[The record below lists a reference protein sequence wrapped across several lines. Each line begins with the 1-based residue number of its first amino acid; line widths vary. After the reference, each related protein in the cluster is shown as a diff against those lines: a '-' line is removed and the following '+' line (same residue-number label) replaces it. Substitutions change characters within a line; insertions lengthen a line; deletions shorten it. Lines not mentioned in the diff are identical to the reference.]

1 MTRRPKVEWRDPLMC
16 LDSTIRCQ
24 GCGQD
29 TEVAEMI
36 GIEALGG
43 KGPYP
48 AGLVFCKTCA
58 ATTAELITQTLK
70 RENRKKLMDDTEF
83 AQFCFRSFGITA
95 DRVGESNVLALGH
108 KAAKG
113 RILRKYT
120 VTEDSTVL
128 QLRSTINK
136 VFESCGLESPPKY
149 VNGLCVRC
157 GVSQYT
163 KHMGVDRLTL
173 HREDC
178 PNKPEAKPEESE
190 ESKEP
195 GWKP

>member
-24 GCGQD
+24 GCGRD

-128 QLRSTINK
+128 QLRSAINK

-149 VNGLCVRC
+149 VNGQCIHC
-157 GVSQYT
+157 GASQDNQDELA
-163 KHMGVDRLTL
+163 KFGSNHKD
-173 HREDC
+173 DC
-178 PNKPEAKPEESE
+178 PNKPEIK
-190 ESKEP
+190 SKGVDVQP
-195 GWKP
+195 SWKP

>member
-1 MTRRPKVEWRDPLMC
+1 MRPTVTWRDPLMC

-24 GCGQD
+24 GCGKD
-29 TEVAEMI
+29 VEVAEMI

-43 KGPYP
+43 KSSSP

-58 ATTAELITQTLK
+58 ATTAELITNTLK
-70 RENRKKLMDDTEF
+70 RENRKKLMDDVEF

-113 RILRKYT
+113 RILRKHT

-128 QLRSTINK
+128 QLRSAINK
-136 VFESCGLESPPKY
+136 VFETCGLESPPKY
-149 VNGLCVRC
+149 VRGQCVHCGASQDNPDDLAENG
-157 GVSQYT
+157 SN
-163 KHMGVDRLTL
+163 
-173 HREDC
+173 HRDNC
-178 PNKPEAKPEESE
+178 PNKPVIPPKQP
-190 ESKEP
+190 P
-195 GWKP
+195 RW